1 LYSLLLSL
9 TTEQRREHPHA
20 HGIVSK
26 APTATDR
33 LWRGRGRS
41 ERDPLIPPIT
51 DHETS
56 SLARTA
62 SNNSSHSVPPA
73 LLPASRD
80 HVPSLLG
87 RVSADLIPFASH
99 IRDIFGFCRSRE
111 VSDTQFVRSFLAI
124 GCEDSRAD
132 SCRRKGIDIDG
143 RGGVQRRWANGV
155 PALGP
160 NAHKRIARGDE
171 NIPVEILRLLS
182 DWFAVLEERGTVPGT
197 TLGNMIATVAM
208 MEDSLAG
215 VSPLVSFTS
224 H

>member
-1 LYSLLLSL
+1 M
-9 TTEQRREHPHA
+9 RR
-20 HGIVSK
+20 
-26 APTATDR
+26 
-33 LWRGRGRS
+33 
-41 ERDPLIPPIT
+41 
-51 DHETS
+51 
-56 SLARTA
+56 
-62 SNNSSHSVPPA
+62 
-73 LLPASRD
+73 
-80 HVPSLLG
+80 
-87 RVSADLIPFASH
+87 
-99 IRDIFGFCRSRE
+99 
-111 VSDTQFVRSFLAI
+111 
-124 GCEDSRAD
+124 SRAD
-132 SCRRKGIDIDG
+132 SRRRKGIDIDG

-160 NAHKRIARGDE
+160 NARKRIARGDE